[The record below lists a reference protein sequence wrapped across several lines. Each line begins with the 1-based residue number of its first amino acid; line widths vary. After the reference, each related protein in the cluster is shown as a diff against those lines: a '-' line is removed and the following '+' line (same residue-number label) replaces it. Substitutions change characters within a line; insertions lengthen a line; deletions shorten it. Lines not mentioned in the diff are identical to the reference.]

1 MTAYRTDFDEG
12 LRRWSAKDH
21 DAALAAFSKVTE
33 LDPLVSDAW
42 LGRIASGDV
51 SVSTLAAAHEHSELL
66 SRETR
71 RVNWPAGALH
81 GTVVSPKYFLLTV
94 NSRPTIAL
102 AYVAALIADRQYS
115 AADLMLSADA
125 TVFAGQERWH
135 HFLRTC
141 LFFATER
148 WDGVL
153 AAAMAPVRAQPATT
167 TDEVQRDRDL
177 AAAVATMAAIA
188 AARLG
193 GRYQHA
199 LDLLDGKTTG
209 ITNPYLLADAA
220 LARGWSYRGLGQE
233 EQALAAFED
242 ATIDGQQVPDARGAV
257 NDPSLRLPVV
267 TDEMLAAR
275 TDPWDV
281 TTQPSAE
288 VFAAADREKKRKA
301 AGERWRKA
309 VAEMVGHDDLK
320 EQIEVW
326 RNEIE
331 IELVMA
337 EAEGRTLDLQD
348 MTAGCI
354 RLEGP
359 PGTGKTD
366 WARIIKDILFE
377 LGLIDEDK
385 FIEVAEEDLVKGYVS
400 QTAEAT
406 RLKLEEAEGGV
417 MFLDEAYR
425 LVPKTEGHSFGL
437 SAIDTMVDYMDKHP
451 RLVIIAAGY
460 PADMKRFINANS
472 GLKDRFLTTFTF
484 KGYTAD
490 ELVQIGGVFATRYKL
505 VVAEEC
511 WSVLHENVE
520 AVRKTPN
527 FGNGRY
533 VRKVMKHCRG
543 ERARRTHTLSRD
555 ELKALATKGGLSI
568 LPEDMARAVVRA
580 GESDDE
586 DDD

>member
-1 MTAYRTDFDEG
+1 MNEYRTGFDEG
-12 LRRWSAKDH
+12 LRRWSAGEH
-21 DAALAAFSKVTE
+21 AAALAAFRKVTE
-33 LDPLVSDAW
+33 AEPSVSDAW

-51 SVSTLAAAHEHSELL
+51 AVETFAAAHANSELL
-66 SRETR
+66 TRETR
-71 RVNWPAGALH
+71 RVNWPAGTLR
-81 GTVVSPKYFLLTV
+81 GTVEVPKYFLLTV
-94 NSRPTIAL
+94 DSRPTIAL
-102 AYVAALIADRQYS
+102 GYAAALITDGQYS
-115 AADLMLSADA
+115 AADAFLSTNPA
-125 TVFAGQERWH
+125 VFAGEERWH

-141 LFFATER
+141 LFYATER

-153 AAAMAPVRAQPATT
+153 AAALSPLRAQPPATA
-167 TDEVQRDRDL
+167 DEVLLARDV
-177 AAAVATMAAIA
+177 AAAVATMAAFA
-188 AARLG
+188 AARG

-209 ITNPYLLADAA
+209 VSNPYLLAEAA
-220 LARGWSYRGLGQE
+220 LARGWSYRGLGDE
-233 EQALAAFED
+233 EQAVAAFQD
-242 ATIDGQQVPDARGAV
+242 ATIDGVQVPDAREAV
-257 NDPSLRLPVV
+257 NDPSLRLLVV

-275 TDPWDV
+275 SDPWDV
-281 TTQPSAE
+281 TTQPAAE
-288 VFAAADREKKRKA
+288 VFAAAKKAEQRKA
-301 AGERWRKA
+301 AGVRWRKA
-309 VAEMVGHDDLK
+309 VAEMVGHEDLK

-331 IELVMA
+331 IEMVMA
-337 EAEGRTLDLQD
+337 EAEGRTLDLQE

-385 FIEVAEEDLVKGYVS
+385 FIEVAEEDLVKGFVS

-460 PADMKRFINANS
+460 PADMKRFIGANA
-472 GLKDRFLTTFTF
+472 GLKDRFLTTFKF

-490 ELVQIGGVFATRYKL
+490 ELVQIGGVFAVKYKL

-511 WSVLHENVE
+511 WPILRANVE
-520 AVRKTPN
+520 HERTTPN

-555 ELKALATKGGLSI
+555 ELRELATTGGLSI
-568 LPEDMARAVVRA
+568 LAEDMARAVVRA

-586 DDD
+586 DDE

>member
-1 MTAYRTDFDEG
+1 MNEYRIVFDEG
-12 LRRWSAKDH
+12 LRRWSAGDH
-21 DAALAAFSKVTE
+21 AAALAAFRNVTDA
-33 LDPLVSDAW
+33 DPRVSDAW
-42 LGRIASGDV
+42 LGRIASGDLAV
-51 SVSTLAAAHEHSELL
+51 ETFAAAHANSQLL
-66 SRETR
+66 TRETR
-71 RVNWPAGALH
+71 RVNWPAGTLH
-81 GTVVSPKYFLLTV
+81 ATVEVPKYFLLKV
-94 NSRPTIAL
+94 DSRPTIAL
-102 AYVAALIADRQYS
+102 GYAAALITDRQYS
-115 AADLMLSADA
+115 AADAFLSADP

-141 LFFATER
+141 LFYATER

-153 AAAMAPVRAQPATT
+153 AAALAPVRAQPPATA
-167 TDEVQRDRDL
+167 DEVVLARDA
-177 AAAVATMAAIA
+177 AAAVATMAAIG
-188 AARLG
+188 AARS

-199 LDLLDGKTTG
+199 LDLLDGKMTG
-209 ITNPYLLADAA
+209 VSNPYLLADAA
-220 LARGWSYRGLGQE
+220 LARGWSYRGLGDE
-233 EQALAAFED
+233 EHALSAFQD
-242 ATIDGQQVPDARGAV
+242 AMIDGVQVAAARDAV
-257 NDPSLRLPVV
+257 NDPSLQLPVV
-267 TDEMLAAR
+267 TAEMLAAR

-288 VFAAADREKKRKA
+288 VFSAAKKDEARKA
-301 AGERWRKA
+301 AGVRWRKA
-309 VAEMVGHDDLK
+309 VAQMVGHEDLK

-331 IELVMA
+331 IEIVMA
-337 EAEGRTLDLQD
+337 EAEGRTLDLQE

-385 FIEVAEEDLVKGYVS
+385 FIEVAEEDLVKGFVS

-425 LVPKTEGHSFGL
+425 LVPKTEGHSFGQ

-460 PADMKRFINANS
+460 PADMKRFIAANA
-472 GLKDRFLTTFTF
+472 GLKDRFLTTFKF
-484 KGYTAD
+484 KGYTVD
-490 ELVQIGGVFATRYKL
+490 ELVQIAGVFATKFKL
-505 VVAEEC
+505 VVADEC
-511 WSVLHENVE
+511 WPVLRENVE
-520 AVRKTPN
+520 IARKDPH

-555 ELKALATKGGLSI
+555 ELRELATNGGLGI
-568 LPEDMARAVVRA
+568 LPEDMARAVIRA

-586 DDD
+586 DDE